1 MMTQDR
7 PGDLSNTSEVLPE
20 SIRRAVAAAAV
31 EPISS
36 LENLSS
42 EVTNDTDLQQAF
54 ETNLSNTL
62 SQRVNNDKDFK
73 PERFPNTEEYFHK
86 GSDKKK

>member
-7 PGDLSNTSEVLPE
+7 PGDLSNTREALPE

-42 EVTNDTDLQQAF
+42 EVTNDIELQQAY
-54 ETNLSNTL
+54 ETNLNNTL
-62 SQRVNNDKDFK
+62 SQRINSDKDFK
-73 PERFPNTEEYFHK
+73 PERFPNSEEYFHK
-86 GSDKKK
+86 GSDTKK